1 MDISL
6 HELSTAFAVEWRTY
20 SLMTNI
26 NIYTSYF
33 EFPTTWLLTSL
44 PTQH

>member
-1 MDISL
+1 
-6 HELSTAFAVEWRTY
+6 
-20 SLMTNI
+20 MTNI
-26 NIYTSYF
+26 NIHTSYF